1 MIFIDY
7 ADFITDF
14 RDRWIV
20 YIRNIDSF
28 LVPLRGEIKKHYNNT
43 TYNKI
48 FLQHILGIIR
58 SFRIQSKILPQVIKT
73 EAEEIM
79 GDVI

>member
-1 MIFIDY
+1 
-7 ADFITDF
+7 
-14 RDRWIV
+14 
-20 YIRNIDSF
+20 